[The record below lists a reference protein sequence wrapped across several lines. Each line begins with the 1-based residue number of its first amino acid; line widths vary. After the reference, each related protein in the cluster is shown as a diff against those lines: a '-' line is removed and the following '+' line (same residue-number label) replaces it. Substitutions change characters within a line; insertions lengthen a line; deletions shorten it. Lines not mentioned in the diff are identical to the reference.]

1 MGGLVGQII
10 AWFSD
15 ASNWAGSTGVPVRIL
30 EHIRYSGTALI
41 IAVLIAVPIGA
52 VIGHTG
58 RGGFAVVGVANAMR
72 SLPELGVVLLL
83 VTIIGTVSLTPVTIA
98 LVILAIPPLLGGTYA
113 GVRNVDR
120 ATVDAARGM
129 GMTEREILTK
139 VELPN
144 ALPLIIGG
152 LRTATL
158 QVVATAAV
166 AALVGVG
173 GLGRYLIDGL
183 GVRDYPQMAA
193 GALLIA
199 VLALTAEA
207 VLAGV
212 QRLVVSPGL
221 RTPSTS
227 RRRAAAPP
235 SEPIALPESRSTP
248 EPELARSRT

>member
-1 MGGLVGQII
+1 MGSLISDVI
-10 AWFSD
+10 AWFGD
-15 ASNWAGSTGVPVRIL
+15 PSNLTGSTGVPVRIV
-30 EHIRYSGTALI
+30 EHIWYSGVALL

-52 VIGHTG
+52 LVGHTG
-58 RGGFAVVGVANAMR
+58 RGGFAVVGVANGLR
-72 SLPELGVVLLL
+72 SLPEIGVVLLL
-83 VTIIGTVSLTPVTIA
+83 VTFVGSVSLTPVTIA

-129 GMTEREILTK
+129 GMREREILTK

-158 QVVATAAV
+158 QVIATAAV

-183 GVRDYPQMAA
+183 GVRDYTQMAA

-199 VLALTAEA
+199 ALALTAEA

-221 RTPSTS
+221 RSTPAGRG
-227 RRRAAAPP
+227 RRPAAPP
-235 SEPIALPESRSTP
+235 SEPAEPPRTRSTP
-248 EPELARSRT
+248 VPEPARS

>member
-1 MGGLVGQII
+1 MGALIADVI
-10 AWFSD
+10 AWFGD
-15 ASNWAGSTGVPVRIL
+15 PSNLTGSTGVPVRIL
-30 EHIRYSGTALI
+30 EHIRYSGVALI
-41 IAVLIAVPIGA
+41 IAALIAVPIGA
-52 VIGHTG
+52 LVGHTG
-58 RGGFAVVGVANAMR
+58 RGGFAVVGVANGLR
-72 SLPELGVVLLL
+72 SLPEIGVVLLL
-83 VTIIGTVSLTPVTIA
+83 VTFVGGVSLTPVTIA
-98 LVILAIPPLLGGTYA
+98 LVVLAIPPLLGGTYA

-158 QVVATAAV
+158 QVIATAAV

-183 GVRDYPQMAA
+183 GVRDYTQMAA

-199 VLALTAEA
+199 ALALFAEA

-221 RTPSTS
+221 RTSATTG
-227 RRRAAAPP
+227 RRAAAPP
-235 SEPIALPESRSTP
+235 SEPVDLPQTP
-248 EPELARSRT
+248 VTEPRKELTPR